1 MKTTPI
7 IPRMW
12 VATLPKDAPRLA
24 HGPDRSLRLI
34 SPSVWERLLPIGDT
48 LFVRH
53 DIGQRP
59 FTRVYTVDEY
69 RAYWKRKLL
78 EGFEP
83 LGLRLLLELKARTGF
98 QADLTEFA
106 DFAESAFNRYSGEY
120 QLVVAVYQMLLGD
133 LAPTDYAVNSLIV
146 EEDKSR
152 SIEELML
159 LPSNYASFRQRDM
172 LLRIAF
178 AFFHRLPVGSQTVT
192 LLIGQL
198 TATNELHNFHK
209 IKF

>member
-1 MKTTPI
+1 MKTTPV

-12 VATLPKDAPRLA
+12 TAILPKDAPRMA

-34 SPSVWERLLPIGDT
+34 SPSVWERLLPIGEA

-59 FTRVYTVDEY
+59 FTRVYTMDEY
-69 RAYWKRKLL
+69 RAYWKRKVR

-83 LGLRLLLELKARTGF
+83 LAERFLMEIGTRTNF
-98 QADLTEFA
+98 HTDYDA
-106 DFAESAFNRYSGEY
+106 FAETAFNRYSGEY
-120 QLVVAVYQMLLGD
+120 QLVAAVYQMLLGD
-133 LAPTDYAVNSLIV
+133 LAPTDYSVNSLIV

-198 TATNELHNFHK
+198 NATNELHNFHK